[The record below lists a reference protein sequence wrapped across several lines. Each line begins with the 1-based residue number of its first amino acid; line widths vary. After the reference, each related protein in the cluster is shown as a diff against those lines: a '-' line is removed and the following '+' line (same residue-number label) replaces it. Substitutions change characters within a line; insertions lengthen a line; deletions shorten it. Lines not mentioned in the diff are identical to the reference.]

1 MMSGAKNNDIGKIIG
16 ELLHLGEDAE
26 ELKFWKNIF
35 EDLAPE
41 EQEKLRVNLEEEL
54 KELKKVTRVAEK
66 L

>member
-41 EQEKLRVNLEEEL
+41 EQEKLRANLEGEIEEL
-54 KELKKVTRVAEK
+54 KK
-66 L
+66 LRKL